1 VSELR
6 GVPALWRAEY
16 STRTGTVTDPSH
28 PVHGFP
34 ILRSRQSF
42 LLPAPWLPPTS
53 FLQSFSLVIRTSRA
67 YQPRYPG
74 YRYQPV
80 YRRSNVIRRRVR
92 KDAAE
97 EEKCQEVADLLI
109 NGKTGKELES
119 EIKEKIKRGP
129 VSPLK
134 KK

>member
-1 VSELR
+1 VLPRIS
-6 GVPALWRAEY
+6 PAVRVANPPAFL
-16 STRTGTVTDPSH
+16 
-28 PVHGFP
+28 
-34 ILRSRQSF
+34 ILCTNLLSPMRF
-42 LLPAPWLPPTS
+42 LFSAPLLGCCT
-53 FLQSFSLVIRTSRA
+53 LVARTSRA
-67 YQPRYPG
+67 NQPRYPG

>member
-1 VSELR
+1 
-6 GVPALWRAEY
+6 
-16 STRTGTVTDPSH
+16 
-28 PVHGFP
+28 
-34 ILRSRQSF
+34 
-42 LLPAPWLPPTS
+42 
-53 FLQSFSLVIRTSRA
+53 
-67 YQPRYPG
+67 
-74 YRYQPV
+74 
-80 YRRSNVIRRRVR
+80 VR